1 MPTKRTPTSCLR
13 GFTLIEIV
21 IGLVLLGIL
30 GIVGTKMIGGSFFTN
45 EVISKTNM
53 AYSKARY
60 GLERMAREIREVDD
74 TGSLQITTW
83 TATQLSF
90 TKTGP
95 QGPLAVSFT
104 HDTVGGTLSM
114 AYTGTVNGITYD
126 GTPHVLVENISNIKN
141 FNNALGA
148 FSYYQDIGADATNS
162 HAATAT
168 ANLHYVFINFKV
180 KPDPA
185 LNQVLTLSSLIYLRN
200 L

>member
-1 MPTKRTPTSCLR
+1 MSTHRLLKSRLR

-30 GIVGTKMIGGSFFTN
+30 GIVGASMIGGSFFTN
-45 EVISKTNM
+45 EAISNANL

-60 GLERMAREIREVDD
+60 GLERMSREIREVDD

-83 TATQLSF
+83 TATELSF

-95 QGPLAVSFT
+95 QGPLLVSFT
-104 HDTVGGTLSM
+104 HDTNNGTLSM
-114 AYTGTVNGITYD
+114 AYKGTLNGITYN
-126 GTPHVLVENISNIKN
+126 GTAHELVNNISNTV
-141 FNNALGA
+141 GA
-148 FSYYQDIGADATNS
+148 FSYYQDIGANAASTHSATDI
-162 HAATAT
+162 
-168 ANLHYVFINFKV
+168 ANLHYVFIRLQV

-185 LNQVLTLSSLIYLRN
+185 LSQVLTLSSLIYLRN